1 MNVQFHTVTV
11 VVVDFIDRDDKKRT
25 EKTSRETKNTLLSNC
40 QNTANTYKS
49 TILQDNNHQAKFKLT
64 QEKKESD
71 SFNHK

>member
-1 MNVQFHTVTV
+1 LTEMTKNEK
-11 VVVDFIDRDDKKRT
+11 KKRA
-25 EKTSRETKNTLLSNC
+25 ERQKNTLMSNC